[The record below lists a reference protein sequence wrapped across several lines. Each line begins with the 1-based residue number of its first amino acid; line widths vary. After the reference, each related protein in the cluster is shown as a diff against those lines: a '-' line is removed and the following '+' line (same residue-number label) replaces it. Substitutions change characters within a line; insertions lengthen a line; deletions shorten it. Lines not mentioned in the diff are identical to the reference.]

1 MQASSRRYKP
11 SWRRIRRPCWRGES
25 SLGTKALCILA
36 ISSAHWLEEPWR
48 VYGTMR
54 KCSCQRLVWSLS
66 TWSCSS
72 SMSFTRWNTET
83 NSYNNKVLEVLAMLA
98 LLQVLD
104 RSEHNFEPITDGLK
118 VWSWE
123 RDRSRL
129 RLRFRAPAS
138 TNRPPVF
145 GKIRILEAICVPL
158 CIILIYTGG
167 YTH

>member
-1 MQASSRRYKP
+1 
-11 SWRRIRRPCWRGES
+11 
-25 SLGTKALCILA
+25 
-36 ISSAHWLEEPWR
+36 
-48 VYGTMR
+48 
-54 KCSCQRLVWSLS
+54 
-66 TWSCSS
+66 
-72 SMSFTRWNTET
+72 
-83 NSYNNKVLEVLAMLA
+83 MLA
-98 LLQVLD
+98 LLQALD

-118 VWSWE
+118 VWSWK